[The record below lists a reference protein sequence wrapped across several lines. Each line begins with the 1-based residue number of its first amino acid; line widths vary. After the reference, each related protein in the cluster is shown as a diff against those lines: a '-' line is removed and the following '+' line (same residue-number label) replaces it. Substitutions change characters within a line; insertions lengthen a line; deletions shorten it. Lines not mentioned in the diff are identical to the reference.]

1 MSRFQFGLGL
11 DFCSR
16 CGTKLKAFDKKYKQ
30 EHTERCLRCIIGG
43 TKN

>member
-16 CGTKLKAFDKKYKQ
+16 CETKLKAFDKKYKQ
-30 EHTERCLRCIIGG
+30 EHTERCLRFTIVG